1 MALPELS
8 KSIYDD
14 FINNNS
20 VAVVDFWA
28 EWCGPCKMMA
38 PILEDIS
45 FEMSG
50 EVAFAAVNVDNNVAL
65 GESMLIM
72 SIPTMIIYV
81 NGKEVDRVIG
91 ATSKRALAEVL
102 KKHSNQFQ

>member
-1 MALPELS
+1 MALPELND
-8 KSIYDD
+8 SIYDD

-28 EWCGPCKMMA
+28 DWCGPCKMME
-38 PILEDIS
+38 PIIEDIS

-50 EVAFAAVNVDNNVAL
+50 EVAFAAVNVDNNVPL
-65 GESMLIM
+65 GEKMLIM
-72 SIPTMIIYV
+72 SIPTMIVYV

-91 ATSKRALAEVL
+91 AKSKQSLTAIL
-102 KKHSNQFQ
+102 KKHSSTV

>member
-50 EVAFAAVNVDNNVAL
+50 EISFAAVNVDKNTEL
-65 GESMLIM
+65 GESLLIM
-72 SIPTMIIYV
+72 SIPTMVIYV

-91 ATSKRALAEVL
+91 ATSKQSLTNIL
-102 KKHSNQFQ
+102 KKHTI

>member
-28 EWCGPCKMMA
+28 DWCGPCKMMA
-38 PILEDIS
+38 PILEDVS
-45 FEMSG
+45 FDMSG
-50 EVAFAAVNVDNNVAL
+50 EASFAAVNVDKNTEL

-91 ATSKRALAEVL
+91 ATSKQSLTNIL
-102 KKHSNQFQ
+102 KKHIA

>member
-28 EWCGPCKMMA
+28 DWCGPCKMMA
-38 PILEDIS
+38 PILEDVS

-50 EVAFAAVNVDNNVAL
+50 EASFAAVNVDENTEL

-91 ATSKRALAEVL
+91 ATSKQSLTNIL
-102 KKHSNQFQ
+102 KKHIA

>member
-28 EWCGPCKMMA
+28 EWCGPCKTMA

-45 FEMSG
+45 FELSG
-50 EVAFAAVNVDNNVAL
+50 EVSFAAVNVDNNTAL
-65 GESMLIM
+65 GESKLIM

-81 NGKEVDRVIG
+81 DGKEVDRIIG
-91 ATSKRALAEVL
+91 ATSKQSLINTL
-102 KKHSNQFQ
+102 KKHAK

>member
-1 MALPELS
+1 MALPELTQ
-8 KSIYDD
+8 SIYDD

-45 FEMSG
+45 FDLSG
-50 EVAFAAVNVDNNVAL
+50 EVSFAAVNVDKNTSL
-65 GESMLIM
+65 GESMEIM
-72 SIPTMIIYV
+72 SIPTMIVYV

-91 ATSKRALAEVL
+91 ATSKQSLTKILE
-102 KKHSNQFQ
+102 KHYK

>member
-1 MALPELS
+1 MALPELN

-38 PILEDIS
+38 PIIEDIS
-45 FEMSG
+45 FEMAG
-50 EVAFAAVNVDNNVAL
+50 EVSFAAVNVDNNVPL
-65 GESMLIM
+65 GEKMLIM

-91 ATSKRALAEVL
+91 AKSKQSLTTIL
-102 KKHSNQFQ
+102 KKYSSTV